1 MGGSNDDSLDREQP
15 IDRSWCRV
23 EANER
28 VAEDTHWLELEAPA
42 IARRAAPGQFV
53 MIGFGVHGW
62 GRPFLPRPNSVAAV
76 RGDRIGLLIRAFG
89 EGSRR
94 LTTLQTGDSALVL
107 GPLGRSYDL
116 GAARDI
122 LCVAGGVGLAP
133 FILLPRWAAGR
144 APGTRVR
151 LLYGERTGSAVFDP
165 TKLGQFAGIEAEV
178 WTEDGSLGR
187 AGLVT
192 DGIKLDGVDLLLACG
207 PTPMLK
213 AVRRLAL
220 AASVPCQIAVEEH
233 MACGVGTCF
242 GCVIPTIDPDSGA
255 EDYALVCI
263 EGPVFRGEHLRW

>member
-1 MGGSNDDSLDREQP
+1 M
-15 IDRSWCRV
+15 
-23 EANER
+23 A
-28 VAEDTHWLELEAPA
+28 ADTHWLELEAPL

-53 MIGFGVHGW
+53 MIGFGTRGW
-62 GRPFLPRPNSVAAV
+62 ATPFLPRPNSVAAV

-94 LTTLQTGDSALVL
+94 LTTLRDGDSALLL
-107 GPLGRSYDL
+107 GPLGRSYNL

-133 FILLPRWAAGR
+133 FILLPGWASR
-144 APGTRVR
+144 HAPGARVR

-165 TKLGQFAGIEAEV
+165 SKITALSGIEAEV
-178 WTEDGSLGR
+178 WTEDGSMGR

-192 DGIKLDGVDLLLACG
+192 DGMRLDGVDLLLACG

-220 AASVPCQIAVEEH
+220 AAGVPCQVAVEEH

-242 GCVIPTIDPDSGA
+242 GCVIPTIDTDTGA
-255 EDYALVCI
+255 EDYALVCV
-263 EGPVFRGEHLRW
+263 EGPVFRGERLRW